1 MKNILKKVFKNKTLA
16 LFLAFFIL
24 TFPTAIYQKSEF
36 EKRAILTSIGID
48 KNGENYEFSGLM
60 VVEEN
65 PSQISSNVKLISSEG
80 KNIAEAVYKMSITLG
95 KEIGLAHCD
104 SIVVGEGLKD
114 ENLVEVLDYFV
125 RSSNLTKNTNLIHC
139 PGQAK
144 ELLEVNTANKD
155 ENGITFSKLVS
166 TGSDYL
172 AVVDM
177 NIEDFYARY
186 FTKSPTAWM
195 TIVQIDE
202 EGGEQSGSSESG
214 GGEQS
219 GSSGSGG
226 GESGSG
232 NSGTGSE
239 SSGASGS
246 GGSQSSGQNKKIKS
260 EGNFAVY
267 NKGRLAFILEGDEAN
282 IMNILNPYTEK
293 GFLTVDNVFDE
304 GIEKKSMGIRV
315 IKKKTKLKYYFDDD
329 GTACVDINFKA
340 YVELVELKTPSASL
354 KTIDVTTTHIGE
366 NVKKAI
372 NEKFQSNI
380 EKVLEKVRETKTDLF
395 ALNDRLY
402 KFKTKDYKKYISKDE
417 QQNNFIENAKVN
429 LKVDIEAKL

>member
-48 KNGENYEFSGLM
+48 KKGEEYEFSGLM

-65 PSQISSNVKLISSEG
+65 PSKISSNVKLISSKGE
-80 KNIAEAVYKMSITLG
+80 NIAEAVYKMSITLG

-104 SIVVGEGLKD
+104 SIVVGEGLRD
-114 ENLVEVLDYFV
+114 ENLVEVLDYFI

-144 ELLEVNTANKD
+144 ELLQVNTANKD

-172 AVVDM
+172 AIIDM

-195 TIVQIDE
+195 TVVQVE
-202 EGGEQSGSSESG
+202 EESDDQSGSQSQGGGSDSSGSSSSGAESG
-214 GGEQS
+214 GAG
-219 GSSGSGG
+219 GSG
-226 GESGSG
+226 
-232 NSGTGSE
+232 E
-239 SSGASGS
+239 SSK
-246 GGSQSSGQNKKIKS
+246 QQKKIKS
-260 EGNFAVY
+260 EGSFAVY
-267 NKGRLAFILEGDEAN
+267 NKGKLAFVLDGDEAN
-282 IMNILNPYTEK
+282 IMNILNPYTQK
-293 GFLTVDNVFDE
+293 GFLTVNNVFDE
-304 GIEKKSMGIRV
+304 GIEKKSIGIKI
-315 IKKKTKLKYYFDDD
+315 IKKKTKLNYYFDES
-329 GTACVDINFKA
+329 GTACLDINFKA
-340 YVELVELKTPSASL
+340 YVELVELKTASESL

-366 NVKKAI
+366 NVKSAI
-372 NEKFQSNI
+372 NEKFQTNL
-380 EKVLEKVRETKTDLF
+380 EKVLLKARENKTDMF
-395 ALNDRLY
+395 VLNDRLY
-402 KFKTKDYKKYISKDE
+402 KFKTKEYTKYVPKAE
-417 QQNNFIENAKVN
+417 QQNSFIENAKVN
-429 LKVDIEAKL
+429 LKVEIEAKL